1 MRWHNNLYVRSIKSV
16 ERVKWK
22 IEHKAGLVEVYVI
35 TLSRRKGSLLEIYP
49 SYTLMQSH
57 IRSQDLY
64 IVGLARGYRNAL
76 ELVRSIIEEVYNET
90 GSLRVDLFFKEGA

>member
-49 SYTLMQSH
+49 PIH
-57 IRSQDLY
+57 
-64 IVGLARGYRNAL
+64 
-76 ELVRSIIEEVYNET
+76 
-90 GSLRVDLFFKEGA
+90 